1 MGKLIGE
8 QNNFKI
14 ECLSTLTPTILS
26 NQDFEDWYMVNR
38 GEWVL
43 RGVCCFFVL
52 YVMISDESVSLFL
65 NDGKPPTI
73 YQGLIAFFFNTNV
86 FCCVLLAS

>member
-26 NQDFEDWYMVNR
+26 NQDFDDWYMVNR

-43 RGVCCFFVL
+43 RGGCCFL
-52 YVMISDESVSLFL
+52 CYML
-65 NDGKPPTI
+65 
-73 YQGLIAFFFNTNV
+73 
-86 FCCVLLAS
+86 